1 LKKLFQ
7 LSIEFPKA
15 VILTLLAVTL
25 LSATQLHKLQVD
37 VSAQS
42 MMVKE
47 GMLWN
52 IYQQSL
58 RTFGSDSVAMVV
70 VRDADLFTPDKLKIV
85 EGMVAQFESLDF
97 VESSSS
103 LFSVPNMQENDD
115 FISLEPFLKTI
126 PSDVEDGV
134 AYGIDASR
142 EELQGVVEDALENP
156 LVAGNLI
163 SLDGKTVAINLVL
176 RDHNHDLGHDAE
188 VTTKIEEIITQ
199 HSSEF
204 EQLFQM
210 STHFVR
216 SEISTQIL
224 EDQFA
229 IMPLALLVLIVI
241 LGISLRSFNCAVVP
255 LSTSTIS
262 IVITLA
268 LMALFGIT
276 LNVLTSIIP
285 ALLIIVGSTE
295 DVHLMAE
302 FHDGLRHKL
311 SRDDAVAK
319 LYNTQSMAILLAF
332 ITTFVGFLSIV
343 ISELELLREFG
354 LMVSLGLLINFVVTV
369 LFVPAYLKLFG
380 TDKIHI
386 SKVDN
391 IYQRSVRAIFSQVI
405 RFKGVTLSLLLGLLL
420 YFSWGAQYLQSNN
433 NTLSY
438 FAPESDIRERAD
450 AIHQQ
455 LAGMQTF
462 SIVLDSGIEGT
473 FLRPRYLQ
481 DIEKIQSFI
490 DKRGV
495 FDRSLSFAD
504 FVKIVHRTM
513 DGLDELMLP
522 EESELVSAYMGLVQF
537 ETVAPYVDEEYS
549 VSRILVRHNISESTA
564 LMDELLELR
573 HFIEGMGSPLTISF
587 TGESMLT
594 DHAADVMA
602 WGQFHSLTHVIL
614 VIMILVS
621 ILFFDLRAG
630 IVAILPNIFPL
641 IVLFGV
647 MGYFKIP
654 LDIGTAMVAVVAIGI
669 CVDDTIHFL
678 TRYHYFSTV
687 YTDGSAGIEEA
698 LMKSVS
704 HEATPIITTSIALA
718 FGFLTLTFSS
728 FQPVVNFGALSALVM
743 FLALFSN
750 FILTPILLSYIRLTT
765 AWDLLSTNMRNS
777 VLEQSVLFE
786 GMNSFQMKKVMLSG
800 VISDCSDGDIIL
812 EQGGVGSGLYIILA
826 GKVSFTHR
834 ESDGSTLILRSLG
847 AGEVFGEVSSLS
859 GDLHYSRVSVD
870 VYAKILTLSWER
882 VNDLRRFYP
891 RISSKLFS
899 NLSIILSKR
908 VLEQAVEEEQVR
920 ALI

>member
-1 LKKLFQ
+1 MKKLFQ

-302 FHDGLRHKL
+302 FHDELRHKL

-332 ITTFVGFLSIV
+332 IT
-343 ISELELLREFG
+343 
-354 LMVSLGLLINFVVTV
+354 
-369 LFVPAYLKLFG
+369 
-380 TDKIHI
+380 KIG
-386 SKVDN
+386 
-391 IYQRSVRAIFSQVI
+391 RASC
-405 RFKGVTLSLLLGLLL
+405 
-420 YFSWGAQYLQSNN
+420 
-433 NTLSY
+433 
-438 FAPESDIRERAD
+438 RER
-450 AIHQQ
+450 
-455 LAGMQTF
+455 
-462 SIVLDSGIEGT
+462 V
-473 FLRPRYLQ
+473 
-481 DIEKIQSFI
+481 
-490 DKRGV
+490 
-495 FDRSLSFAD
+495 
-504 FVKIVHRTM
+504 
-513 DGLDELMLP
+513 
-522 EESELVSAYMGLVQF
+522 
-537 ETVAPYVDEEYS
+537 
-549 VSRILVRHNISESTA
+549 
-564 LMDELLELR
+564 
-573 HFIEGMGSPLTISF
+573 
-587 TGESMLT
+587 
-594 DHAADVMA
+594 
-602 WGQFHSLTHVIL
+602 
-614 VIMILVS
+614 
-621 ILFFDLRAG
+621 
-630 IVAILPNIFPL
+630 
-641 IVLFGV
+641 
-647 MGYFKIP
+647 
-654 LDIGTAMVAVVAIGI
+654 
-669 CVDDTIHFL
+669 
-678 TRYHYFSTV
+678 
-687 YTDGSAGIEEA
+687 
-698 LMKSVS
+698 
-704 HEATPIITTSIALA
+704 
-718 FGFLTLTFSS
+718 
-728 FQPVVNFGALSALVM
+728 
-743 FLALFSN
+743 
-750 FILTPILLSYIRLTT
+750 
-765 AWDLLSTNMRNS
+765 
-777 VLEQSVLFE
+777 
-786 GMNSFQMKKVMLSG
+786 
-800 VISDCSDGDIIL
+800 
-812 EQGGVGSGLYIILA
+812 
-826 GKVSFTHR
+826 
-834 ESDGSTLILRSLG
+834 
-847 AGEVFGEVSSLS
+847 
-859 GDLHYSRVSVD
+859 
-870 VYAKILTLSWER
+870 
-882 VNDLRRFYP
+882 
-891 RISSKLFS
+891 
-899 NLSIILSKR
+899 
-908 VLEQAVEEEQVR
+908 
-920 ALI
+920 